1 MRHVPN
7 SSIGVVIADDSAPIC
22 KLIAQLLQGARSLH
36 LVGVAGTLEET
47 LYLAAE
53 YTPDVLLLD
62 LHLDGL
68 LPQDPL
74 RIKIGLLSCVRHVI
88 AMSTRSD
95 EQEQQLARSYGAV
108 RLVDKFWLSPNNS
121 SHQSWAAP
129 SPSALSPRRAITT
142 RTISHTASLPSE
154 AQYQNKLVTSQLWT
168 RLVRARLQRCYIV
181 GSGEAAL
188 AADKHTQAG

>member
-7 SSIGVVIADDSAPIC
+7 SSIGVLIADDSAPIC
-22 KLIAQLLQGARSLH
+22 KLIAQLLQGVRSLH

-74 RIKIGLLSCVRHVI
+74 RIKIGLLSCVRHVV

-108 RLVDKFWLSPNNS
+108 RLVDKFWLSEQLVASILGCAFTKRP
-121 SHQSWAAP
+121 
-129 SPSALSPRRAITT
+129 LSPARHHHQQLGRF
-142 RTISHTASLPSE
+142 AS
-154 AQYQNKLVTSQLWT
+154 
-168 RLVRARLQRCYIV
+168 
-181 GSGEAAL
+181 
-188 AADKHTQAG
+188 